1 MKKIRN
7 KSVAGVFALI
17 IMLICVLTL
26 LKMVRGHLGIN
37 EFEGAL
43 VGRYRMINLNTS
55 ISKLLT
61 GGTYMESN
69 EVLLGKDGWLFY
81 KATSDGTPLY
91 DYMGINHFSE
101 EELAKVYDNLVA
113 IGDGVSA
120 RGMDVIFM
128 TVPNKEQVYSEYMP
142 DTVDKINDK
151 SRLDELT
158 EYIESKGGLIADRYC
173 YVDTSKVLRSCKDTY
188 PLFYRTDTHWTEC
201 GSYLALMEL
210 RRAMDQRV
218 TPIDEVV
225 FTDKGGFVGDLAKI
239 SGSRDEYSDVNP
251 VIDASS
257 INDDSTKDQVMLIIG
272 DSFGDAMIHSAK
284 HFYKE
289 VYWVRLKEYTD
300 ELDRYE
306 PDVVVVECVERYLSD
321 LQEEVAGGIIHP

>member
-43 VGRYRMINLNTS
+43 VGRYRMINLNTA

-81 KATSDGTPLY
+81 KATGDGTPLY

-113 IGDGVSA
+113 IGDGISA

-158 EYIESKGGLIADRYC
+158 EYIESKGGLIADRYG
-173 YVDTSKVLRSCKDTY
+173 YVDTSKVLRAYKDTY

-306 PDVVVVECVERYLSD
+306 PDVVVVECVERYLGD

>member
-26 LKMVRGHLGIN
+26 LKMVRSHLGIN

-113 IGDGVSA
+113 IGDGISA

-158 EYIESKGGLIADRYC
+158 EYIESKGGLIADRYG
-173 YVDTSKVLRSCKDTY
+173 YVDTSKVLRAYKDTY

>member
-158 EYIESKGGLIADRYC
+158 EYIESKGGLIADRYG
-173 YVDTSKVLRSCKDTY
+173 YVDTSKVLRAYKDTY

>member
-81 KATSDGTPLY
+81 KATGDGTPLY

>member
-113 IGDGVSA
+113 IGDGISA

-158 EYIESKGGLIADRYC
+158 EYIESKGGLIADRYG
-173 YVDTSKVLRSCKDTY
+173 YVDTSKVLRAYKDTY

-218 TPIDEVV
+218 TPIYEVV

>member
-81 KATSDGTPLY
+81 KAMGDGTPLY

-113 IGDGVSA
+113 IGDGISA

-158 EYIESKGGLIADRYC
+158 EYIESKGGLIADRYG
-173 YVDTSKVLRSCKDTY
+173 YVDTSKVLRACKDTY

-210 RRAMDQRV
+210 RRAMDKRV

>member
-55 ISKLLT
+55 ISKLVT

-81 KATSDGTPLY
+81 KATGDGTPLY

-113 IGDGVSA
+113 IGDGISA

-158 EYIESKGGLIADRYC
+158 EYIESKGGLIADRYG
-173 YVDTSKVLRSCKDTY
+173 YVDTSKVLRTCKDTY

-239 SGSRDEYSDVNP
+239 SGSMDEYSDVNP

>member
-26 LKMVRGHLGIN
+26 LKMVRSHLGIN

-81 KATSDGTPLY
+81 KATGDGTPLY

>member
-81 KATSDGTPLY
+81 KATGDGTPLY

-158 EYIESKGGLIADRYC
+158 EYIESKGGLIADRYG
-173 YVDTSKVLRSCKDTY
+173 YVDTSKVLRACKDTY

-257 INDDSTKDQVMLIIG
+257 INDDSTKNQVMLIIG

>member
-101 EELAKVYDNLVA
+101 EELAKVYDNLVV

-158 EYIESKGGLIADRYC
+158 EYIESKGGLIADRYG
-173 YVDTSKVLRSCKDTY
+173 YVDTSKVLRAYKDTY

>member
-26 LKMVRGHLGIN
+26 LKMVRSHLGIN

-55 ISKLLT
+55 ISKLVT

-81 KATSDGTPLY
+81 KATGDGTPLY

-113 IGDGVSA
+113 IGDGISA

-158 EYIESKGGLIADRYC
+158 EYIESKGGLIADRYG
-173 YVDTSKVLRSCKDTY
+173 YVDTSKVLRAYKDTY

>member
-113 IGDGVSA
+113 IGDGISA

-158 EYIESKGGLIADRYC
+158 EYIESKGGLIADRYG
-173 YVDTSKVLRSCKDTY
+173 YVDTSKVLRTCKDTY

-251 VIDASS
+251 VIHASS

-306 PDVVVVECVERYLSD
+306 PDVVVMECVERYLSD

>member
-81 KATSDGTPLY
+81 KATGDGTPLY

-158 EYIESKGGLIADRYC
+158 EYIESKGGLIADRYG
-173 YVDTSKVLRSCKDTY
+173 YVDTSKVLRTCKDTY

-210 RRAMDQRV
+210 RSAMDQRV

-251 VIDASS
+251 VIDDSS

>member
-26 LKMVRGHLGIN
+26 LKMVRSHLGIN

-81 KATSDGTPLY
+81 KATGDGTPLY

-113 IGDGVSA
+113 IGDGISA

-158 EYIESKGGLIADRYC
+158 EYIESKGGLIADRYG
-173 YVDTSKVLRSCKDTY
+173 YVDTSKVLRAYKDTY

>member
-81 KATSDGTPLY
+81 KATGDGTPLY

-158 EYIESKGGLIADRYC
+158 EYIESKGGLIADRYG
-173 YVDTSKVLRSCKDTY
+173 YVDTSKVLRTCKETY

>member
-113 IGDGVSA
+113 IGDGISA

-158 EYIESKGGLIADRYC
+158 EYIESKGGLIADRYG
-173 YVDTSKVLRSCKDTY
+173 YVDTSKVLRAYKDTY

-210 RRAMDQRV
+210 RRAMDKRV

>member
-43 VGRYRMINLNTS
+43 VGRYRMINLNTA

-101 EELAKVYDNLVA
+101 EELTKVYDNLVA
-113 IGDGVSA
+113 IGDGISA

-173 YVDTSKVLRSCKDTY
+173 YVDTSKVLRAYKDTY

-321 LQEEVAGGIIHP
+321 LQEEVAGGIIHT

>member
-26 LKMVRGHLGIN
+26 LKMVRSHLGIN

-81 KATSDGTPLY
+81 KATGDGTPLY

-210 RRAMDQRV
+210 RRAMDQKV

>member
-55 ISKLLT
+55 ISKLVT

-81 KATSDGTPLY
+81 KATGDGTPLY

-113 IGDGVSA
+113 IGDGISA

-158 EYIESKGGLIADRYC
+158 EYIESKGGLIADRYG
-173 YVDTSKVLRSCKDTY
+173 YVDTSKVLRAYKDTY

>member
-43 VGRYRMINLNTS
+43 VGRYRMINLNTA
-55 ISKLLT
+55 IPKLLT

-81 KATSDGTPLY
+81 KATGDGTPLY

-113 IGDGVSA
+113 IGDGISA

-158 EYIESKGGLIADRYC
+158 EYIESKGGLIADRYG
-173 YVDTSKVLRSCKDTY
+173 YVDTSKVLRAYKDTY

>member
-43 VGRYRMINLNTS
+43 VGRYRMINLNTA

-69 EVLLGKDGWLFY
+69 EGLLGKDGWLFY
-81 KATSDGTPLY
+81 KATGDGTPLY

-113 IGDGVSA
+113 IGDGISA

-158 EYIESKGGLIADRYC
+158 EYIESKGGLIADRYG
-173 YVDTSKVLRSCKDTY
+173 YVDTSKVLRAYKDTY

>member
-43 VGRYRMINLNTS
+43 VGRYRMINLNTA

-158 EYIESKGGLIADRYC
+158 EYIESKGGLIADRYG
-173 YVDTSKVLRSCKDTY
+173 YVDTSKVLRAYKDTY

-239 SGSRDEYSDVNP
+239 SGSMDEYSDVNP

>member
-81 KATSDGTPLY
+81 KATGDGTPLY

-158 EYIESKGGLIADRYC
+158 EYIESKGGLIADRYG
-173 YVDTSKVLRSCKDTY
+173 YVDTSKVLRAYKDTY

>member
-113 IGDGVSA
+113 VGDGVSA

-173 YVDTSKVLRSCKDTY
+173 YVDTSKVLRAYKDTY

>member
-7 KSVAGVFALI
+7 RSVAGAFALI
-17 IMLICVLTL
+17 IILIFILTV
-26 LKMVRGHLGIN
+26 LKMVKGHLGVN

-43 VGRYRMINLNTS
+43 VGRYRMINLNTA
-55 ISKLLT
+55 ISKAVT

-81 KATSDGTPLY
+81 KATNDGTPLY

>member
-81 KATSDGTPLY
+81 KATGDGTPLY

-113 IGDGVSA
+113 IGDGISA

-158 EYIESKGGLIADRYC
+158 EYIESKGGLIADRYG
-173 YVDTSKVLRSCKDTY
+173 YVDTSKVLRSCKDIY

>member
-113 IGDGVSA
+113 VGDGVSA

-158 EYIESKGGLIADRYC
+158 EYIESKGGLIADRYG
-173 YVDTSKVLRSCKDTY
+173 YVDTSKVLRAYKDTY

>member
-81 KATSDGTPLY
+81 KATGDGTPLY

-113 IGDGVSA
+113 IGDGINA

-158 EYIESKGGLIADRYC
+158 EYIESKGGLIADRYG
-173 YVDTSKVLRSCKDTY
+173 YVDTSKVLRAYKDTY

>member
-43 VGRYRMINLNTS
+43 VGRYRMINLNTA

-81 KATSDGTPLY
+81 KATGDGTPLY

-113 IGDGVSA
+113 IGDGISA

>member
-113 IGDGVSA
+113 IGDGISA

-158 EYIESKGGLIADRYC
+158 EYIESKGGLIADRYG
-173 YVDTSKVLRSCKDTY
+173 YVDTSKVLRAYKDTY

-239 SGSRDEYSDVNP
+239 SGSMDEYSDVNP

>member
-17 IMLICVLTL
+17 IILICVLTL

-43 VGRYRMINLNTS
+43 VGRYRMINLNTA

-113 IGDGVSA
+113 IGDGISA
-120 RGMDVIFM
+120 RGMDVIFL

-158 EYIESKGGLIADRYC
+158 EYIESKGGLIADRYG
-173 YVDTSKVLRSCKDTY
+173 YVDTSKVLRAYKDTY

>member
-43 VGRYRMINLNTS
+43 VGRYRMINLNTA

-81 KATSDGTPLY
+81 KATGDGTPLY

-101 EELAKVYDNLVA
+101 EELAKVYDNLVV

-158 EYIESKGGLIADRYC
+158 EYIESKGGLIADRYG
-173 YVDTSKVLRSCKDTY
+173 YVDTSKVLRAYKDTY

>member
-26 LKMVRGHLGIN
+26 LKMVRSHLGIN

-81 KATSDGTPLY
+81 KATGDGTPLY

-113 IGDGVSA
+113 IGDGISA

-158 EYIESKGGLIADRYC
+158 EYIESKGGLIADRYG
-173 YVDTSKVLRSCKDTY
+173 YVDTSKVLRAYKDTY

-210 RRAMDQRV
+210 RRAMDKRV

>member
-81 KATSDGTPLY
+81 KATGDGTPLY

-239 SGSRDEYSDVNP
+239 SGSRDEYSEVNP

>member
-43 VGRYRMINLNTS
+43 VGRYRMINLNTA

-81 KATSDGTPLY
+81 KATGDGTPLY

-113 IGDGVSA
+113 IGDGISA

-158 EYIESKGGLIADRYC
+158 EYIESKGGLIADRYG
-173 YVDTSKVLRSCKDTY
+173 YVDTSKVLRAYKDTY

>member
-1 MKKIRN
+1 
-7 KSVAGVFALI
+7 
-17 IMLICVLTL
+17 
-26 LKMVRGHLGIN
+26 
-37 EFEGAL
+37 
-43 VGRYRMINLNTS
+43 
-55 ISKLLT
+55 
-61 GGTYMESN
+61 MESN

-81 KATSDGTPLY
+81 KATGDGTPLY

-113 IGDGVSA
+113 IGDGISA

-158 EYIESKGGLIADRYC
+158 EYIESKGGLIADRYG
-173 YVDTSKVLRSCKDTY
+173 YVDTSKVLRACKDIY

>member
-43 VGRYRMINLNTS
+43 VGRYRMINLNTA

-81 KATSDGTPLY
+81 KATGDGTPLY

-158 EYIESKGGLIADRYC
+158 EYIESKGGLIADRYG
-173 YVDTSKVLRSCKDTY
+173 YVDTSKVLRAYKDTY

>member
-81 KATSDGTPLY
+81 KATGDGTPLY

-113 IGDGVSA
+113 IGDGISA

-158 EYIESKGGLIADRYC
+158 EYIESKGGLIADRYG
-173 YVDTSKVLRSCKDTY
+173 YVDTSKVIRAYKDTY

>member
-43 VGRYRMINLNTS
+43 VGRYRMINLNTA

-101 EELAKVYDNLVA
+101 EELAKVYDNLVV

-158 EYIESKGGLIADRYC
+158 EYIESKGGLIADRYG
-173 YVDTSKVLRSCKDTY
+173 YVDTSKVLRAYKDTY

-210 RRAMDQRV
+210 RRAMDKRV